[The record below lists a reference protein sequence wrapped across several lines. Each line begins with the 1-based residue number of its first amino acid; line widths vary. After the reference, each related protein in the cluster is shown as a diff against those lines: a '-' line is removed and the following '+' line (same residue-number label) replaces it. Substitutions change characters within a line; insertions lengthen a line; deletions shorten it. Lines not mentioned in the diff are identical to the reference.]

1 MWIMSNT
8 MLDLFN
14 VNKLEYKLYV
24 IYNTIKPAPLIHQY
38 CRLYIYMRITETTC
52 MLCEKCTHTVGQISC
67 RVGLSDGLL
76 TVHLSLSLYCNC
88 VIQCMMHVQ
97 FPKTAISYQ
106 IQFQTMTKDIIC
118 QTGLCSRS
126 NVVVVGQS

>member
-24 IYNTIKPAPLIHQY
+24 IYNTIKPALLIHQY
-38 CRLYIYMRITETTC
+38 CRLYIYICASRKQLACCVKNVHI
-52 MLCEKCTHTVGQISC
+52 LVGQISC

-97 FPKTAISYQ
+97 FPKSAISYQ
-106 IQFQTMTKDIIC
+106 IQFQTMTKDTIPYS
-118 QTGLCSRS
+118 T
-126 NVVVVGQS
+126 